1 MEIRKLNKIIKI
13 KLKLEIQCHWLL
25 VDMIRKIKKLKN
37 KVSYE
42 YKNYKNIVFTNI
54 LDMTSTKFY

>member
-1 MEIRKLNKIIKI
+1 MIKYSVI
-13 KLKLEIQCHWLL
+13 DY
-25 VDMIRKIKKLKN
+25 VNNIRKIKINKN